1 MYQFLST
8 SLLPSLTFDLIS
20 FEELGANPEKAKK
33 PHNRPKDA
41 TEFAEKFYH
50 GFYSLVEDED
60 IAEAKSHK

>member
-1 MYQFLST
+1 
-8 SLLPSLTFDLIS
+8 LIS

>member
-1 MYQFLST
+1 MYFFFLI
-8 SLLPSLTFDLIS
+8 LCLFIS

-33 PHNRPKDA
+33 PHNRPQDA
-41 TEFAEKFYH
+41 TEFAEKFYK